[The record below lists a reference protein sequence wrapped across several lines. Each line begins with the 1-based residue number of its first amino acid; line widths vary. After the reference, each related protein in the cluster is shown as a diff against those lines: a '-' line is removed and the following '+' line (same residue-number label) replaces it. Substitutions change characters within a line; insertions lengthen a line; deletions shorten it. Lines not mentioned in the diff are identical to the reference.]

1 MLSVPMSTITAD
13 RQPGSHRG
21 PRRATG
27 TISASVSD
35 AGKHRASAQRT
46 GGRRA
51 LATATI
57 AAGLVAG
64 PALTSPASAHPSYTV
79 QSGDT
84 LSSIAQSYDSTWRE
98 LYRANRDVIS
108 SPTSIYPGQSIKIG
122 GGGSASQAAS
132 ASTGVGGGGGSAAQA
147 GGFVQQLLN
156 EAGQLEGIPYVY
168 GGSTPA
174 EGFDC
179 SGFTSYVFAQAGK
192 TIPRTSSQQ
201 AAAATPVSGDELR
214 PGDLI
219 FYSPGGSVSHVAI
232 YAGDGMVWE
241 APGSGTQVRYAP
253 VWDVSRSYGRF

>member
-1 MLSVPMSTITAD
+1 MSSVPMSTITAD

-27 TISASVSD
+27 TTTSASVSN
-35 AGKHRASAQRT
+35 AGKHRAKAQRT

-84 LSSIAQSYDSTWRE
+84 LSSIAQRYDTTWRE

-122 GGGSASQAAS
+122 GGGSANQSAPAS
-132 ASTGVGGGGGSAAQA
+132 SGGSGGGGSAAQS
-147 GGFVQQLLN
+147 GGFEQQLLN
-156 EAGQLEGIPYVY
+156 EAGQLEGIAYVY

-174 EGFDC
+174 EG
-179 SGFTSYVFAQAGK
+179 STARASPA
-192 TIPRTSSQQ
+192 TSSRRPERRSRVPPLSRRPQRRRSR
-201 AAAATPVSGDELR
+201 ATTCV
-214 PGDLI
+214 
-219 FYSPGGSVSHVAI
+219 
-232 YAGDGMVWE
+232 
-241 APGSGTQVRYAP
+241 QVT
-253 VWDVSRSYGRF
+253 